1 MHKNVNCLHLET
13 SEITLC
19 LGELQKQSK
28 DHHNQPPEISA
39 SSNTSQSY
47 ITLISTNLRPA
58 EVWKSGIH
66 SNATNMLLAEAFF
79 SKAELSRA
87 EQHNAF
93 DQNSP
98 FSAFLDSTKIDF

>member
-1 MHKNVNCLHLET
+1 MLRRT
-13 SEITLC
+13 SETKQRSPQPTTGDLC
-19 LGELQKQSK
+19 KLQHKSK
-28 DHHNQPPEISA
+28 LHNSDFYKPE
-39 SSNTSQSY
+39 
-47 ITLISTNLRPA
+47 RPA